1 VLFKHVDSGG
11 YLLGVLEAAESGEGS
26 FKLNL
31 TDQLS
36 SYLGFKIRSH
46 RSYEREGDK
55 VYLDDPLQIYHSSS
69 DCFVNFNDGS
79 DYVFLD
85 KEFERPEFKENDPAL
100 TYISVHPIIRIG
112 YPPRINV
119 VNQNKSKCLWKFIL
133 YEDFPSTADTATIK
147 PHDIVY
153 FEHTQNNGLLT
164 SSVIT
169 QDATIKEN
177 NKRK

>member
-79 DYVFLD
+79 D
-85 KEFERPEFKENDPAL
+85 
-100 TYISVHPIIRIG
+100 
-112 YPPRINV
+112 
-119 VNQNKSKCLWKFIL
+119 
-133 YEDFPSTADTATIK
+133 
-147 PHDIVY
+147 
-153 FEHTQNNGLLT
+153 
-164 SSVIT
+164 
-169 QDATIKEN
+169 
-177 NKRK
+177 